1 MKLKN
6 SKIAIA
12 IASGMMFTQCNSE
25 QVQKTESDATDT
37 LVEEKTEIETPI
49 DEEEV
54 VNDFNIYPYQIGE
67 RRIAIC
73 PLPGKVDFIHDV
85 EMIKGEGYT
94 KMVTL
99 VSDDELNERGLTD
112 YIEFMGDN
120 GIEIF
125 HSPIIDYGLP
135 RKSQVDSIIKFIE
148 TSHEN
153 GEDVLVHCWGGNGRS
168 GTVLGCYASAIL
180 HEEYPIK
187 YVRSVRE
194 HAIETEEQEKFVLE
208 YGKESN

>member
-1 MKLKN
+1 MKK
-6 SKIAIA
+6 SKILIA
-12 IASGMMFTQCNSE
+12 IASGVLFIQCSSE
-25 QVQKTESDATDT
+25 QVQKTENDATET
-37 LVEEKTEIETPI
+37 VTEEKTELETPEI
-49 DEEEV
+49 PVEEEAV

-85 EMIKGEGYT
+85 EMIKSEGYT

-99 VSDDELNERGLTD
+99 VSDAELKERGLTD
-112 YIEFMGDN
+112 YIEYMAEN
-120 GIEIF
+120 GVEIF

-135 RKSQVDSIIKFIE
+135 RKTQIDSILKFIE

-153 GEDVLVHCWGGNGRS
+153 GEDVLIHCWGGNGRS
-168 GTVLGCYASAIL
+168 GTVMGCYANAIL
-180 HEEYPIK
+180 KEEYPIK

-194 HAIETEEQEKFVLE
+194 HAIETVDQEKFVLE
-208 YGKESN
+208 YK